1 MDNDSVI
8 LIFQG
13 GNGTFDRKSRIH
25 LMSDIDFLPNCSSA
39 DVCNSVWY
47 CFENP
52 FITAIGIT
60 ASFFAAAGLLAN
72 SLSLYKI
79 CRRGVKLSPTMTMIG
94 VLSAS
99 NCISIVV
106 SYLPFLAHFGYL
118 ADTEH
123 TSLKFKILA
132 ILTVSCITISGFY
145 VAQLVGLRLILLQYP
160 LSSLRR
166 VTSRRIVYVAILIF
180 FVNLIICTSFQFS
193 NFHFFP
199 STDPL
204 TEYKTRTIKKQILLA
219 IPLILVITFHFLKKQ
234 NLRYTRGA
242 KAISRKMS
250 VTVTMVVVIHV
261 LSWIVNLLPMI
272 AIFCIEIDKIFLY
285 SHPLF
290 YITLLAWMIYYTF
303 IPVILVFRSNFR
315 SSQGVLRHRN
325 NRNTG
330 SVLTSRTSKSSV

>member
-8 LIFQG
+8 LAFQG
-13 GNGTFDRKSRIH
+13 GNGTFDRKSTIH
-25 LMSDIDFLPNCSSA
+25 LMSDIDFFPNCSSA
-39 DVCNSVWY
+39 EVCNSVWY

-60 ASFFAAAGLLAN
+60 ASFFAATGLFAN

-79 CRRGVKLSPTMTMIG
+79 CRRGLKLSPTMTMIS

-106 SYLPFLAHFGYL
+106 NYIPFLAHFGYL
-118 ADTEH
+118 ADSAH
-123 TSLKFKILA
+123 TSLIFKILA
-132 ILTVSCITISGFY
+132 ILTVSFITISGFY

-160 LSSLRR
+160 LSSLRH
-166 VTSRRIVYVAILIF
+166 VTSRRIVYVSILVF

-193 NFHFFP
+193 NFQFFP
-199 STDPL
+199 PTDPL
-204 TEYKTRTIKKQILLA
+204 SEFKTRTIKKQIVLA
-219 IPLILVITFHFLKKQ
+219 IPLVLVIIFHFLKKQ

-250 VTVTMVVVIHV
+250 VTVSLVVLIHV
-261 LSWIVNLLPMI
+261 LSWIMNLVPMI
-272 AIFCIEIDKIFLY
+272 AIFSIKSDKIFLY

-315 SSQGVLRHRN
+315 SSQGVLRYRN
-325 NRNTG
+325 NRYTG
-330 SVLTSRTSKSSV
+330 SVLTSRTSKSSL

>member
-13 GNGTFDRKSRIH
+13 GNETFDRKSTIH
-25 LMSDIDFLPNCSSA
+25 LMSHIDFFPNCSSA
-39 DVCNSVWY
+39 EVCSSVWY
-47 CFENP
+47 CFQNP

-60 ASFFAAAGLLAN
+60 ASFFAASGLLAN

-79 CRRGVKLSPTMTMIG
+79 CRRGVKLSPTMTMIS

-99 NCISIVV
+99 NCISVV
-106 SYLPFLAHFGYL
+106 MNYLPFLAHFGYL
-118 ADTEH
+118 ADSAH
-123 TSLKFKILA
+123 TSLTFKILA

-160 LSSLRR
+160 LSSLRL
-166 VTSRRIVYVAILIF
+166 VTSRGIVYVSILVF
-180 FVNLIICTSFQFS
+180 FVNLVICTSFQFS
-193 NFHFFP
+193 KFQFFP

-204 TEYKTRTIKKQILLA
+204 AEYKTRTIKKQILLA
-219 IPLILVITFHFLKKQ
+219 IPLVLVIIFHFLKKQ

-242 KAISRKMS
+242 KAITRKMS
-250 VTVTMVVVIHV
+250 VTISLVVLIHV
-261 LSWIVNLLPMI
+261 LSWIMNLLPMI
-272 AIFCIEIDKIFLY
+272 TIFCIESDKIFLY

-303 IPVILVFRSNFR
+303 IPVILVFRSKFR
-315 SSQGVLRHRN
+315 SSQTVLGYRS
-325 NRNTG
+325 NRYTC
-330 SVLTSRTSKSSV
+330 SILTSRTSKSSL

>member
-8 LIFQG
+8 LVFQG
-13 GNGTFDRKSRIH
+13 GNGTFDRKSTIH
-25 LMSDIDFLPNCSSA
+25 LMSDIDFFPNCSSA
-39 DVCNSVWY
+39 EVCNSVWY

-60 ASFFAAAGLLAN
+60 ASFFAATGLFAN

-79 CRRGVKLSPTMTMIG
+79 CRRGLKLSPTMTMIS

-106 SYLPFLAHFGYL
+106 NYIPFLAHFGYL
-118 ADTEH
+118 ADSAH
-123 TSLKFKILA
+123 TSLIFKILA
-132 ILTVSCITISGFY
+132 ILTVSFITISGFY

-160 LSSLRR
+160 LSSLRH
-166 VTSRRIVYVAILIF
+166 VTSRRIVYVSILVF

-193 NFHFFP
+193 NFQFFP
-199 STDPL
+199 PTDPL
-204 TEYKTRTIKKQILLA
+204 TEFKTRTIKKQIVLA
-219 IPLILVITFHFLKKQ
+219 IPLVLVIIFHFLKKQ

-250 VTVTMVVVIHV
+250 VTVSLVVLIHV
-261 LSWIVNLLPMI
+261 LSWIMNLVPMI
-272 AIFCIEIDKIFLY
+272 AIFSIESDKIFLY

-315 SSQGVLRHRN
+315 SSQGVLRYRN
-325 NRNTG
+325 NRYTG
-330 SVLTSRTSKSSV
+330 SVLTSRTSKSSL

>member
-8 LIFQG
+8 LAFQG
-13 GNGTFDRKSRIH
+13 GNGTFDRKSTIH
-25 LMSDIDFLPNCSSA
+25 LMSDIDFFPNCSSA
-39 DVCNSVWY
+39 EVCNSVWY

-60 ASFFAAAGLLAN
+60 ASFFAATGLFAN

-79 CRRGVKLSPTMTMIG
+79 CRRGLKLSPTMTMIS

-106 SYLPFLAHFGYL
+106 NYIPFLAHFGYL
-118 ADTEH
+118 ADSAH
-123 TSLKFKILA
+123 TSLIFKILA
-132 ILTVSCITISGFY
+132 ILTVSFITISGFY

-160 LSSLRR
+160 LSSLRH
-166 VTSRRIVYVAILIF
+166 VTSRRIVYVSILVF

-193 NFHFFP
+193 NFQFFP
-199 STDPL
+199 PTDPL
-204 TEYKTRTIKKQILLA
+204 TEFKTRTIKKQIVLA
-219 IPLILVITFHFLKKQ
+219 IPLVLVIIFHFLKKQ

-250 VTVTMVVVIHV
+250 VTVSLVVLIHV
-261 LSWIVNLLPMI
+261 LSWIMNLVPMI
-272 AIFCIEIDKIFLY
+272 AIFSIESDKIFLY

-315 SSQGVLRHRN
+315 SSQGVLRYRN
-325 NRNTG
+325 NRYTG
-330 SVLTSRTSKSSV
+330 SVLTSRTSKSSL

>member
-8 LIFQG
+8 LVFQG
-13 GNGTFDRKSRIH
+13 GNGTFDRKSTIH
-25 LMSDIDFLPNCSSA
+25 LMSDIDFFPNCSSA
-39 DVCNSVWY
+39 EVCNSVWY

-60 ASFFAAAGLLAN
+60 ASFFAATGLFAN

-79 CRRGVKLSPTMTMIG
+79 CRRGLKLSPTMTMIS

-106 SYLPFLAHFGYL
+106 NYIPFLAHFGYL
-118 ADTEH
+118 ADSAH
-123 TSLKFKILA
+123 TSLIFKILA
-132 ILTVSCITISGFY
+132 ILTVSFITISGFY

-160 LSSLRR
+160 LSSLSH
-166 VTSRRIVYVAILIF
+166 VTSRRIVYVSILVF

-193 NFHFFP
+193 NFQFFP
-199 STDPL
+199 PTDPL
-204 TEYKTRTIKKQILLA
+204 TEFKTRTIKKQIVLA
-219 IPLILVITFHFLKKQ
+219 IPLVLVIIFHFLKKQ

-250 VTVTMVVVIHV
+250 VTVSLVVLIHV
-261 LSWIVNLLPMI
+261 LSWIMNLVPMI
-272 AIFCIEIDKIFLY
+272 AIFSIESDKIFLY

-290 YITLLAWMIYYTF
+290 YITLLTWMIYYTF

-315 SSQGVLRHRN
+315 SSQGVLRYRN
-325 NRNTG
+325 NRYTG
-330 SVLTSRTSKSSV
+330 SVLTSRTSKSSL